1 MSEYFSNPNSV
12 GANVKV
18 ELNVFNYV
26 TKRDLK
32 NATNLNNLTIKV
44 DKSDFDKLVPV
55 PDDLNKVSDAVKH
68 NAVNKGICN
77 AKIKYIEDRIPDS
90 TNLGTDTT
98 LNANINE
105 IIGQIRSITKFA
117 ATTALTAVENKIRNV
132 SNLVIKLTITQR
144 LRKLKRELLTIIMIN
159 IILLQYLSN

>member
-12 GANVKV
+12 GPNVKV

-26 TKRDLK
+26 TRRDLK
-32 NATNLNNLTIKV
+32 NATNLNNLKIKV
-44 DKSDFDKLVPV
+44 DKFDFDKLVPV
-55 PDDLNKVSDAVKH
+55 PDDLNKVSAAVKH

-105 IIGQIRSITKFA
+105 IKGQIPSITKFA

-144 LRKLKRELLTIIMIN
+144 LRKLKRELLTMIMIN
-159 IILLQYLSN
+159 IILLQNLSN